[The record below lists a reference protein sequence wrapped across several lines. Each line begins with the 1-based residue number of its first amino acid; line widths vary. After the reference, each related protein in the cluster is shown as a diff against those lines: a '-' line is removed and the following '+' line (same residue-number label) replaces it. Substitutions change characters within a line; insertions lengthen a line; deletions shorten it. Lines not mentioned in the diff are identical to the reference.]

1 MILFKKEKEVIELI
15 EKHANK
21 VEECVTT
28 SFRTLQAYLNG
39 DIANAKKLA
48 RQVDNLESQADLI
61 RHQVR
66 DRLYGG
72 AYMPLLREDV
82 YKLVESVDTVA
93 NAAEKSCDAFLN
105 QRPVIPELLKQD
117 FLTIITVS
125 TSVIAPLKEALLC
138 YLKGLCP
145 MEVARQHSKDVGLIE
160 SKVDSLDWDLTK
172 KIFSSDLAYSHKL
185 HLKICVEH
193 VAGLT
198 DKAESAADY
207 LEIVALKAMI

>member
-15 EKHANK
+15 EKHADK
-21 VEECVTT
+21 VKECVTT
-28 SFRTLQAYLNG
+28 SLSTLKAYLDG
-39 DIANAKKLA
+39 DIATAKKLA

-82 YKLVESVDTVA
+82 YKLVESLDMVA
-93 NAAEKSCDAFLN
+93 NAAEKCCDAFLN
-105 QRPVIPELLKQD
+105 QRPVIPELLKKD
-117 FLTIITVS
+117 FLKIITVS
-125 TSVIAPLKEALLC
+125 TSVIEPLREALLC

-145 MEVARQHSKDVGLIE
+145 VEVSRHHAKDVGLIE

-172 KIFSSDLAYSHKL
+172 KIFSSDLRYSHKL
-185 HLKICVEH
+185 HLKICIEH
-193 VAGLT
+193 IVFLT
-198 DKAESAADY
+198 DKAEYAADY
-207 LEIVALKAMI
+207 LEVVALKAMI

>member
-125 TSVIAPLKEALLC
+125 TSVIEPLKEALLC